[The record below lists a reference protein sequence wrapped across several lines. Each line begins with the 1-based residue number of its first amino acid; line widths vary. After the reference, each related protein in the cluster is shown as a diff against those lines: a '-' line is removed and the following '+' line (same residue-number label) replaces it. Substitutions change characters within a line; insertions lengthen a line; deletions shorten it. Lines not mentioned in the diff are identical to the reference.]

1 MRTLVCTEPGHFEY
15 RSKEDPIW
23 APGHTL
29 LQILRMGVCG
39 TDLHAFEG
47 VQPYFEYPRILGHE
61 IAARILRTEA
71 VGFQQGEEVV
81 FLPYFF
87 CGRCIACRQGRTN
100 CCATLK
106 VCGVHIDGACSD
118 YFLVPDEYLVHGRGL
133 GADELALVEPFSIGA
148 HAVKRAKLKEG
159 QKVMVIGA
167 GPIGLATMEMARM
180 AGAEAAVCDVNNG
193 RLDFC
198 RKILD
203 GNRVMNAGSSDLAD
217 RLKEWTGGDMPE
229 VVFDASGNLNAIE
242 AGFQYIS
249 YAGTYV
255 LVGLQRGFIRF
266 SHPEFHK
273 RETTLMSS
281 RNANRQDFEQVVD
294 CMVKGFLVP
303 GKYITHRL
311 TFEHAGRDFGGLL
324 DPKAGAIKALISFE
338 I

>member
-1 MRTLVCTEPGHFEY
+1 
-15 RSKEDPIW
+15 
-23 APGHTL
+23 
-29 LQILRMGVCG
+29 
-39 TDLHAFEG
+39 
-47 VQPYFEYPRILGHE
+47 
-61 IAARILRTEA
+61 
-71 VGFQQGEEVV
+71 
-81 FLPYFF
+81 
-87 CGRCIACRQGRTN
+87 
-100 CCATLK
+100 
-106 VCGVHIDGACSD
+106 
-118 YFLVPDEYLVHGRGL
+118 L